1 MKVCILNKWHTF
13 YIYFMLIITK
23 VRSNV
28 SEVSGVLRWLDQNE
42 GTMLKIVSVIFLGY
56 GTGLLLVSEYA
67 QALESGLIGIL
78 IYGIYRFGS
87 KFEEHLNDNNDP
99 N

>member
-1 MKVCILNKWHTF
+1 
-13 YIYFMLIITK
+13 MLIIAK
-23 VRSNV
+23 VRLNV
-28 SEVSGVLRWLDQNE
+28 SEVSGLLRWLDQNE
-42 GTMLKIVSVIFLGY
+42 GTMLKIVCVVFFGF
-56 GTGLLLVSEYA
+56 GTGLLLASEYV

-87 KFEEHLNDNNDP
+87 KLEEHLNDNNDP

>member
-1 MKVCILNKWHTF
+1 MKVCLLNKWHTS
-13 YIYFMLIITK
+13 YIYFMLVITEG
-23 VRSNV
+23 RPNV
-28 SEVSGVLRWLDQNE
+28 SEVPGMIRWLNQNE
-42 GTMLKIVSVIFLGY
+42 GALLKIFSVIFLGF
-56 GTGLLLVSEYA
+56 GTGLFLVSEYV

-87 KFEEHLNDNNDP
+87 KFEKHLDDNNDP